1 MCGKL
6 MIANRHL
13 TAQVHLP
20 VLTLRLLLTVLTQS
34 EFLEAVRKI

>member
-13 TAQVHLP
+13 TDRIHLP

-34 EFLEAVRKI
+34 EFLEAVRKL